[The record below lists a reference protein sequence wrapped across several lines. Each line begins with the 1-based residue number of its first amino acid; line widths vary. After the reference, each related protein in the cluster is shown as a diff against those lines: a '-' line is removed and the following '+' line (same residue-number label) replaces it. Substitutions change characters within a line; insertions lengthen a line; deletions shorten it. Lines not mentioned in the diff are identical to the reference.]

1 VRSPPHLLPEN
12 LTLQTSKLIMSLI
25 LLPFRIIAF
34 VIRVVLWTIAIP
46 LIILIR
52 VLEIVAPEVMRPL
65 RSAITATIGIFKF

>member
-1 VRSPPHLLPEN
+1 
-12 LTLQTSKLIMSLI
+12 MSLI
-25 LLPFRIIAF
+25 LLPIRIIAF
-34 VIRVVLWTIAIP
+34 FIRVVLWTIAIP